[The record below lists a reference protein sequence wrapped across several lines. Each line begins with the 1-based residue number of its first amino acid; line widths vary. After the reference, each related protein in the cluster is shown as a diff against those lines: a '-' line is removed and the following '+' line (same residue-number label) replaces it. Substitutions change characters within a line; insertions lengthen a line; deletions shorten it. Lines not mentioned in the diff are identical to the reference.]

1 MTLRRYRFVTQ
12 SIVLSLTFVA
22 ALAAAS
28 TVQKLSFERLVDTSD
43 VIVEGRV
50 AEVKPRR
57 SPDGSFSTTRVA
69 VTVAEQ
75 FKGKKVPSVVIE
87 QPGGPIGD
95 VVQGSPGM
103 PDFSADEP
111 VIIFLQRHTRE
122 TYSVVGGKQGKFTV
136 ATESGGD
143 RKLVEDFAHRTETH
157 DAFIDRLAKALK
169 RRK

>member
-1 MTLRRYRFVTQ
+1 
-12 SIVLSLTFVA
+12 VLSLTFVA
-22 ALAAAS
+22 ALAMAS

-50 AEVKPRR
+50 AEVKSHR
-57 SPDGSFSTTRVA
+57 SPDGSFSTTRIA
-69 VTVAEQ
+69 VSVAEQ

-103 PDFSADEP
+103 PEFSADEQ
-111 VIIFLQRHTRE
+111 VIIFLQRHSRE

-136 ATESGGD
+136 RTESGD
-143 RKLVEDFAHRTETH
+143 HRRIVQDFAHHIETH
-157 DAFIDRLAKALK
+157 DNFIDRLTKALK